1 MIKVVATDD
10 HVMVL
15 RGIETMLK
23 NSGDITVI
31 ATYTNCDETL
41 KGIQIEKPDVLL
53 LDINLTDGNGIEFC
67 KTLYKK
73 YPDIHIIA
81 LTNFNETAFVK
92 NIIRN
97 GAKGYLLK
105 NTDKNELESAIKKVY
120 RGEQYLQKS
129 IQKKLLDESF
139 GITSRNT
146 FIPKLTRREKE
157 VLKLI
162 VDELT
167 TQEIADKLF
176 ISVKTV
182 ETHRSH
188 LIQKLDVRNSAGLVR
203 IAIEKGLIN

>member
-1 MIKVVATDD
+1 MIKVAVTDD
-10 HVMVL
+10 HPMVL

-23 NSGDITVI
+23 NSTDISII
-31 ATYTNCDETL
+31 ATYNSCNETYL
-41 KGIQIEKPDVLL
+41 GIKNEKPDILL
-53 LDINLTDGNGIEFC
+53 LDINLPDCNGIEFC
-67 KTLYKK
+67 KTLNKVF
-73 YPDIHIIA
+73 PEIQVIA

-105 NTDKNELESAIKKVY
+105 NADKHELEVAIRKVY

-129 IQKKLLDESF
+129 IQKKLLEETL
-139 GITSRNT
+139 GVTSRQN
-146 FIPKLTRREKE
+146 FIPNLTRREKE

-162 VDELT
+162 VEELT

-203 IAIEKGLIN
+203 IAIEKGLTS

>member
-1 MIKVVATDD
+1 MIKVAVTDD
-10 HVMVL
+10 HPMVL

-23 NSGDITVI
+23 NSADIAIT
-31 ATYTNCDETL
+31 ATYNSCNETYL
-41 KGIQIEKPDVLL
+41 GIKVDKPDILL
-53 LDINLTDGNGIEFC
+53 LDINLPDCNGIEFC
-67 KTLYKK
+67 KTLNKSF
-73 YPDIHIIA
+73 PEIQVIA

-105 NTDKNELESAIKKVY
+105 NTDKHELESAIKKVF

-162 VDELT
+162 VEEMT

-176 ISVKTV
+176 ISTKTV

-188 LIQKLDVRNSAGLVR
+188 LIQKLDVRNTAGLVR
-203 IAIEKGLIN
+203 IAIEKGLAS

>member
-1 MIKVVATDD
+1 MIKVAATDD
-10 HVMVL
+10 HTMVL

-23 NSGDITVI
+23 NSTEVTVV
-31 ATYTNCDETL
+31 ATYKNCDETY
-41 KGIQIEKPDVLL
+41 KGIRTNTPDVLL
-53 LDINLTDGNGIEFC
+53 LDINLPDGNGIEFC
-67 KTLYKK
+67 KLLHKE

-105 NTDKNELESAIKKVY
+105 NTDKQELETAIKKVY

-129 IQKKLLDESF
+129 IQKKLLEESF
-139 GITSRNT
+139 GITSRKS
-146 FIPKLTRREKE
+146 FIPKLTRREQE

-167 TQEIADKLF
+167 THEIAEKLF

-188 LIQKLDVRNSAGLVR
+188 LIQKLDVRNTAGLVR
-203 IAIEKGLIN
+203 IAIEKGLIT

>member
-1 MIKVVATDD
+1 MIKVAVTDD
-10 HVMVL
+10 HDMVL

-23 NSGDITVI
+23 ASNEVKVVASYNSCNATLSGIERDLPDI
-31 ATYTNCDETL
+31 
-41 KGIQIEKPDVLL
+41 LL
-53 LDINLTDGNGIEFC
+53 LDINLPDGSGIELC
-67 KTLYKK
+67 KTLCKDFPK
-73 YPDIHIIA
+73 LHILA

-105 NTDKNELESAIKKVY
+105 NTDRNELESAIKKVY

-139 GITSRNT
+139 GLTSRKT

-162 VDELT
+162 VEELT

-188 LIQKLDVRNSAGLVR
+188 LIQKLEVRNTAGLVR
-203 IAIEKGLIN
+203 IAIEKGLTT

>member
-1 MIKVVATDD
+1 MIKISVTDD
-10 HVMVL
+10 HPMVL

-23 NSGDITVI
+23 NSTDIIVT
-31 ATYTNCDETL
+31 ATYTNCNETYL
-41 KGIQIEKPDVLL
+41 GIKTERPDILL
-53 LDINLTDGNGIEFC
+53 LDINLPDCNGIEFC
-67 KTLYKK
+67 KAINKA
-73 YPDIHIIA
+73 YPEILIIA

-105 NTDKNELESAIKKVY
+105 NVDKNELENAIKKVY

-129 IQKKLLDESF
+129 IQKKLLDETL
-139 GITSRNT
+139 GLTAKRT

-162 VDELT
+162 VEELT

-188 LIQKLDVRNSAGLVR
+188 LIQKLDVRNTAGLVR
-203 IAIEKGLIN
+203 IAIEKGLTN

>member
-1 MIKVVATDD
+1 MIRVAATDD

-15 RGIETMLK
+15 QGIETMLMT
-23 NSGDITVI
+23 SSEITVI
-31 ATYTNCDETL
+31 STYRNCKETL
-41 KGIQIEKPDVLL
+41 EGINRDLPDVLL
-53 LDINLTDGNGIEFC
+53 LDINLPDCNGIEFC
-67 KTLYKK
+67 KILHKE

-81 LTNFNETAFVK
+81 LTNFDETAFVK

-105 NTDKNELESAIKKVY
+105 NTDKQELETAIKKVY

-139 GITSRNT
+139 GITSRQS
-146 FIPKLTRREKE
+146 FIPKLTRREQE

-162 VDELT
+162 VDGLT
-167 TQEIADKLF
+167 TQEIAKKLF

-188 LIQKLDVRNSAGLVR
+188 LIQKLDVRNTAGLVR
-203 IAIEKGLIN
+203 IAIEKGLVT

>member
-1 MIKVVATDD
+1 MIKVAATDD

-15 RGIETMLK
+15 KGIETMLK
-23 NSGDITVI
+23 NSNDVNVI
-31 ATYTNCDETL
+31 ATYKTCQETCV
-41 KGIQIEKPDVLL
+41 GIKIEKPDVLL
-53 LDINLTDGNGIEFC
+53 LDINLPDCNGIEFC
-67 KTLYKK
+67 KKLQKE
-73 YPDIHIIA
+73 YPEILIIA

-105 NTDKNELESAIKKVY
+105 NTDKHELETAIKKVF

-139 GITSRNT
+139 GISSRKT

-188 LIQKLDVRNSAGLVR
+188 LIQKLEVRNTAGLVR
-203 IAIEKGLIN
+203 IAIEKGLTT

>member
-1 MIKVVATDD
+1 MIKVTATDD
-10 HVMVL
+10 HPMVL

-23 NSGDITVI
+23 NSSDIEVI
-31 ATYTNCDETL
+31 ATYNSCNETYL
-41 KGIQIEKPDVLL
+41 GIKASKPDILL
-53 LDINLTDGNGIEFC
+53 LDINLPDCNGIEFC
-67 KTLYKK
+67 KTINKA
-73 YPDIHIIA
+73 YPEIFIIA

-105 NTDKNELESAIKKVY
+105 NTDKNELETAIKKVY

-139 GITSRNT
+139 GITARKT

-167 TQEIADKLF
+167 TQEIAEKLF
-176 ISVKTV
+176 ISIKTV

-188 LIQKLDVRNSAGLVR
+188 LIQKLDVRNTAGLVR
-203 IAIEKGLIN
+203 IAIEKGLTT

>member
-1 MIKVVATDD
+1 MIKVAATDD
-10 HVMVL
+10 HIMVL

-23 NSGDITVI
+23 NSEDITII
-31 ATYTNCDETL
+31 ATYKNCIDTL
-41 KGIQIEKPDVLL
+41 KGIKIEKPDILL
-53 LDINLTDGNGIEFC
+53 LDINLSDGNGVEFC
-67 KTLYKK
+67 KTLYKE
-73 YPDIHIIA
+73 YPKIKIIA
-81 LTNFNETAFVK
+81 LTNYNETAFVK

-105 NTDKNELESAIKKVY
+105 NTDKNELESAIKKVF

-129 IQKKLLDESF
+129 IQKKLLEESF

-167 TQEIADKLF
+167 TQEIAERLF
-176 ISVKTV
+176 ISTKTV

-188 LIQKLDVRNSAGLVR
+188 LIQKLDVRNIAGLVR
-203 IAIEKGLIN
+203 IAIEKGLTT

>member
-1 MIKVVATDD
+1 MIKVAITDD
-10 HVMVL
+10 HPMVL

-23 NSGDITVI
+23 NSFDIVVTD
-31 ATYTNCDETL
+31 TYNNCNQTYLGIKTN
-41 KGIQIEKPDVLL
+41 KPNILL
-53 LDINLTDGNGIEFC
+53 LDINLPDCNGIEFC
-67 KTLYKK
+67 KILNKSFPEIK
-73 YPDIHIIA
+73 VIA

-105 NTDKNELESAIKKVY
+105 NTDKQELESAIRKVY
-120 RGEQYLQKS
+120 RGDQYLQKS

-139 GITSRNT
+139 GITSRKT

-162 VDELT
+162 VEELT

-188 LIQKLDVRNSAGLVR
+188 LIQKLDVRNTAGLVR
-203 IAIEKGLIN
+203 IAIEKGLTS

>member
-1 MIKVVATDD
+1 MIKVAVTDD
-10 HVMVL
+10 HPMVL

-23 NSGDITVI
+23 TSKDITVI
-31 ATYTNCDETL
+31 ATYKNCGETY
-41 KGIQIEKPDVLL
+41 KGIKLEKPDVLL
-53 LDINLTDGNGIEFC
+53 LDINLPDCNGIEFC
-67 KTLYKK
+67 KKLHKEFSK
-73 YPDIHIIA
+73 IHIIA

-105 NTDKNELESAIKKVY
+105 NTDKFELEEAINKVN
-120 RGEQYLQKS
+120 RGDQYLQKS

-139 GITSRNT
+139 GITSRKT

-167 TQEIADKLF
+167 NQEIADKLF

-188 LIQKLDVRNSAGLVR
+188 LIQKLDVRNTAGLVR
-203 IAIEKGLIN
+203 IAIEKGLTS

>member
-1 MIKVVATDD
+1 MIRVAATDD

-23 NSGDITVI
+23 TSSEVCVV
-31 ATYTNCDETL
+31 ATYNNCQETL
-41 KGIQIEKPDVLL
+41 KGIALDVPDVLL
-53 LDINLTDGNGIEFC
+53 LDINLPDGSGIELS
-67 KTLYKK
+67 KTLLKD
-73 YPDIHIIA
+73 YPDLHIIA
-81 LTNFNETAFVK
+81 LTNLNETAFVK

-105 NTDKNELESAIKKVY
+105 NTDKIELEHAIKKVY
-120 RGEQYLQKS
+120 IGEQYLQKS

-139 GITSRNT
+139 GITSRNS
-146 FIPKLTRREKE
+146 FIPKLTRREQE

-162 VDELT
+162 VEELT
-167 TQEIADKLF
+167 TNEIADKLF

-188 LIQKLDVRNSAGLVR
+188 LIQKLDVRNTAGLVK
-203 IAIEKGLIN
+203 IAIEKGLIS

>member
-1 MIKVVATDD
+1 MIKVTATDD
-10 HVMVL
+10 HAMVL

-23 NSGDITVI
+23 NSTEVTVI
-31 ATYTNCDETL
+31 ATYNNCKETSE
-41 KGIQIEKPDVLL
+41 GIKINKPDVIL
-53 LDINLTDGNGIEFC
+53 LDINLPDCNGIEFC
-67 KTLYKK
+67 KTLHKE
-73 YPDIHIIA
+73 YPDIYIIA

-105 NTDKNELESAIKKVY
+105 NTDKQELETAIKKVY
-120 RGEQYLQKS
+120 QGEQYLQKS

-139 GITSRNT
+139 GITSRQS
-146 FIPKLTRREKE
+146 FIPKLTRREQE

-167 TQEIADKLF
+167 TQEIAEKLF

-188 LIQKLDVRNSAGLVR
+188 LIQKLDVRNTAGLVR
-203 IAIEKGLIN
+203 IAIEKGLIT

>member
-1 MIKVVATDD
+1 MIRVAITDD
-10 HVMVL
+10 HAMVL

-23 NSGDITVI
+23 ASNEVI
-31 ATYTNCDETL
+31 VVGTFANCKNTSE
-41 KGIQIEKPDVLL
+41 GIINCKPHVLL
-53 LDINLTDGNGIEFC
+53 LDINLPDCNGIEYC
-67 KTLYKK
+67 KILKK
-73 YPDIHIIA
+73 EFPDLHVIA

-105 NTDKNELESAIKKVY
+105 NTDKNELEIAIKRVY

-139 GITSRNT
+139 GITSRNS
-146 FIPKLTRREKE
+146 FIPKLTRRELE
-157 VLKLI
+157 VLQLI

-167 TQEIADKLF
+167 TNEIAKKLF
-176 ISVKTV
+176 ISTKTV

-188 LIQKLDVRNSAGLVR
+188 LIQKLEVRNTAGLVK
-203 IAIEKGLIN
+203 IAIEKGLLK

>member
-1 MIKVVATDD
+1 MIKVAATDD

-23 NSGDITVI
+23 ASKDVTII
-31 ATYTNCDETL
+31 ATYNNCDETY
-41 KGIQIEKPDVLL
+41 KGIQLEKPHVLL
-53 LDINLTDGNGIEFC
+53 LDINLPECNGIEFC
-67 KTLYKK
+67 KKLQKE
-73 YPDIHIIA
+73 YPEIYIIA

-105 NTDKNELESAIKKVY
+105 NTDKQELETAIKKVY

-139 GITSRNT
+139 GVTSRKT

-167 TQEIADKLF
+167 NQEIAEKLF

-188 LIQKLDVRNSAGLVR
+188 LIQKLDVRNTAGLVR
-203 IAIEKGLIN
+203 IAIEKGLTS

>member
-1 MIKVVATDD
+1 MIKVAVTDD
-10 HVMVL
+10 HPMVL

-23 NSGDITVI
+23 NSADITVI
-31 ATYTNCDETL
+31 ATFNSCSETYL
-41 KGIQIEKPDVLL
+41 GIKSNKPDILL
-53 LDINLTDGNGIEFC
+53 LDINLPDCNGIEFC
-67 KTLYKK
+67 KTLNKVF
-73 YPDIHIIA
+73 PDIQVIA

-92 NIIRN
+92 NIVRN

-105 NTDKNELESAIKKVY
+105 NTDKVELESAIRKVY

-167 TQEIADKLF
+167 THEIAEKLF
-176 ISVKTV
+176 ISTKTV

-188 LIQKLDVRNSAGLVR
+188 LIQKLDVRNTAGLVR
-203 IAIEKGLIN
+203 IAIEKGLTT

>member
-1 MIKVVATDD
+1 MIKVAVTDD
-10 HVMVL
+10 HPMVL

-23 NSGDITVI
+23 NSADIAIT
-31 ATYTNCDETL
+31 ATYNSCNETYL
-41 KGIQIEKPDVLL
+41 GIKVDTPDILL
-53 LDINLTDGNGIEFC
+53 LDINLPDCNGIEFC
-67 KTLYKK
+67 KTLNKSF
-73 YPDIHIIA
+73 PEIQVIA

-105 NTDKNELESAIKKVY
+105 NTDKHELESAIKKVF

-162 VDELT
+162 VEEMT

-176 ISVKTV
+176 ISTKTV

-188 LIQKLDVRNSAGLVR
+188 LIQKLDVRNTAGLVR
-203 IAIEKGLIN
+203 IAIEKGLTT